1 MEQLA
6 TPAPPAKPSTA
17 NDLYAQVKEAL
28 EELRPYLRADGGDC
42 ELIAVEGNLVTV
54 RMTGAC
60 IACQFSGATLNGLQE
75 RLIQRLGMPLR
86 IASVPGPR

>member
-1 MEQLA
+1 MEQLSTA
-6 TPAPPAKPSTA
+6 TPSAKNIA
-17 NDLYAQVKEAL
+17 AEGLYAQVKEAL

-75 RLIQRLGMPLR
+75 RLVQRLGMPLR